1 MFRKSEVRRPETGVR
16 SPKIEVLLPEREA
29 VEGSMFVQ
37 IRSQKTGVRSPKI
50 RSLSSVFPEQQS
62 VPKEAC
68 RRVNPQP
75 AIRHY
80 RVWSLELG
88 VFTIVLL
95 LSLTLSAQKKS
106 ETVVTIGTEK
116 VSKEEFEANYRK
128 NNTNILDKKELKSPE
143 EYLDL
148 YIKFKLKILEAEKLG
163 YDTVRS
169 YREELGGYRKDL
181 AKPYLTDVSFN
192 EEMVKTAYYRT
203 QYERKASHLLIRVTP
218 EASPADTLAAWNK
231 INDLR
236 QQIIAGADFNEMA
249 AKYSE
254 DPSAVQNKG
263 LLGYFSAFQM
273 VFPFEDMTY
282 RTPVGQVSEIVRTR
296 FGYHLIKVHDE
307 RLAAGEIK
315 VAHIMKMFPKQASEE
330 TIANLK
336 LKADS
341 IWREATSGTDFA
353 ELAKENSDDKQ
364 TANEGGV
371 MNWFTP
377 NNMVPQFA
385 EAAFALKND
394 GDISSVIRT
403 LYGWHI
409 IKRLERKTTQPIEK
423 LRSDLEAKIKQ
434 NPAISKH
441 SDEAFDRKLRA
452 QYQLKIDEPTFI
464 KLIGSVT
471 DTAIWKNTTSD
482 KKLKEKLLVTFA
494 DQKLSIG
501 AFTDFLQKQK
511 FAPRSNQSED
521 QLKEMLNKYINQEL
535 LAYENSQLEKK
546 YPDFA
551 RLYQEYHDGILL
563 FNISKDKIWDVASTD
578 TTRLQNYFEQTT
590 KKHYWGDRFKGWIIQ
605 AKDLETRSK
614 VETLLNE
621 KELSKQKLIDLFN
634 AKAENNIQITDVAFE
649 KGGNP
654 IIDYFI
660 WGGAKPSGFDE
671 TTTFV
676 HGKIVKSEMK
686 QLKDAWGLYS
696 SDFQEQIEKEW
707 IDSLFKKYPVS
718 INQKVLKKIPA
729 IE

>member
-1 MFRKSEVRRPETGVR
+1 MQVKIEKESGDR
-16 SPKIEVLLPEREA
+16 SPKSR
-29 VEGSMFVQ
+29 F
-37 IRSQKTGVRSPKI
+37 
-50 RSLSSVFPEQQS
+50 LSSV
-62 VPKEAC
+62 AC
-68 RRVNPQP
+68 RRSNSQP
-75 AIRHY
+75 ATRNSTTC
-80 RVWSLELG
+80 SLGLG
-88 VFTIVLL
+88 AFTTILFFL
-95 LSLTLSAQKKS
+95 ISLAVSAQKKS
-106 ETVVTIGTEK
+106 ETIVTIGNEK

-128 NNTNILDKKELKSPE
+128 NNTNILDKKDLKSPE

-148 YIKFKLKILEAEKLG
+148 YIKFKLKVLEAEKQG

-169 YREELGGYRKDL
+169 YREELGGYRHEL
-181 AKPYLTDVSFN
+181 AKPYMTDVSFE
-192 EEMVKTAYYRT
+192 EEMVKTAYHRT
-203 QYERKASHLLIRVTP
+203 QYERKASHILIRVTP

-236 QQIIAGADFNEMA
+236 QQIIAGADFDEIA

-263 LLGYFSAFQM
+263 LLGYFTAFQM

-315 VAHIMKMFPKQASEE
+315 VAHIMKMFSPQASEE
-330 TIANLK
+330 TIVNLK

-341 IWREATSGTDFA
+341 IWQKAISGADFA
-353 ELAKENSDDKQ
+353 ELAKIYSDDKQ
-364 TANEGGV
+364 SASEGGV
-371 MNWFTP
+371 MNWFNT
-377 NNMVPQFA
+377 NNTIPSFA

-394 GDISSVIRT
+394 GDISPVIRSPF
-403 LYGWHI
+403 GFHI
-409 IKRLERKTTQPIEK
+409 IKRLERKTIQPLEK
-423 LRSDLEAKIKQ
+423 LRPDLEAKIKQ

-452 QYQLKIDEPTFI
+452 EYQLKIDEPTFA
-464 KLIGSVT
+464 KLFAST
-471 DTAIWKNTTSD
+471 SDTTIWKNMISD
-482 KKLKEKLLVTFA
+482 KKLKEKPLITFS
-494 DQKLSIG
+494 DQTLSVG
-501 AFTDFLQKQK
+501 AFTDYLQQQK
-511 FAPRSNQSED
+511 FTPSASQTET
-521 QLKEMLNKYINQEL
+521 QLKGLLNQFINQKL

-578 TTRLQNYFEQTT
+578 TARLQNYFDQTQ
-590 KKHYWGDRFKGWIIQ
+590 KKYYWNDRFKGWIIQ
-605 AKDLETRSK
+605 AKDPETRAK
-614 VETLLNE
+614 VEILLNE
-621 KELSKQKLIDLFN
+621 KEVSKQELTDLFN
-634 AKAENNIQITDVAFE
+634 SISENNIQLTDVAFE

-654 IIDYFI
+654 IVDYFI
-660 WGGAKPSGFDE
+660 WGGTKPSGFDE

-676 HGKIVKSEMK
+676 HGKIVKNE
-686 QLKDAWGLYS
+686 LKELKEAWGLYS

-707 IDSLFKKYPVS
+707 VDSLLKKYPVS

>member
-1 MFRKSEVRRPETGVR
+1 MQVKREKETGVR
-16 SPKIEVLLPEREA
+16 SPKIRMPQPEREA
-29 VEGSMFVQ
+29 VEGSMPVQ
-37 IRSQKTGVRSPKI
+37 SKGQRAWGMGLGAFTTII
-50 RSLSSVFPEQQS
+50 FLSF
-62 VPKEAC
+62 A
-68 RRVNPQP
+68 
-75 AIRHY
+75 
-80 RVWSLELG
+80 
-88 VFTIVLL
+88 
-95 LSLTLSAQKKS
+95 LTALAQKKG

-128 NNTNILDKKELKSPE
+128 NNTNILDKKDIKTPD

-148 YIKFKLKILEAEKLG
+148 YIKFKLKVLEAEKLG

-169 YREELGGYRKDL
+169 YREELGGYRKEL
-181 AKPYLTDVSFN
+181 TKPYLTDVSFD

-203 QYERKASHLLIRVTP
+203 QYERKASHLLLQVTP
-218 EASPADTLAAWNK
+218 EAPPADTLAAWNK

-236 QQIIAGADFNEMA
+236 KQILAGADFNEMA

-263 LLGYFSAFQM
+263 LLGYFFAFQM

-282 RTPVGQVSEIVRTR
+282 RTPIGQVSEIVRTR
-296 FGYHLIKVHDE
+296 FGYHLIKVQDE

-315 VAHIMKMFPKQASEE
+315 VAHIMKMFPQQASEE
-330 TIANLK
+330 TIAKLK

-341 IWREATSGTDFA
+341 IWQEVTSGADFA
-353 ELAKENSDDKQ
+353 ELAKKYSDDKQ
-364 TANEGGV
+364 SATEGGV

-377 NNMVPQFA
+377 NNMIPSFA

-394 GDISSVIRT
+394 GDISPVIRT
-403 LYGWHI
+403 PYGWHI
-409 IKRLERKTTQPIEK
+409 IKRLERKTIQPLEK
-423 LRSDLEAKIKQ
+423 LRTDLEAKIKQ

-452 QYQLKIDEPTFI
+452 EYQLKIDEPTYTR
-464 KLIGSVT
+464 LIASIS

-482 KKLKEKLLVTFA
+482 KQLKNKLLITFA
-494 DQKLSIG
+494 DQKLSVG

-511 FAPRSNQSED
+511 FTPLSNQAEP
-521 QLKEMLNKYINQEL
+521 QLKGLLNKYINQEL

-546 YPDFA
+546 HPDFA

-578 TTRLQNYFEQTT
+578 TARLQNYFNQTT
-590 KKHYWGDRFKGWIIQ
+590 KKYYWGDRFKGLIIQ
-605 AKDLETRSK
+605 AKDTETRSK

-621 KELSKQKLIDLFN
+621 KEVGKQELTDLFN
-634 AKAENNIQITDVAFE
+634 TKTENKIQFTDVAFE

-654 IIDYFI
+654 IVDYFI

-676 HGKIVKSEMK
+676 HGKIVKNE
-686 QLKDAWGLYS
+686 LKELKEAWGLYS

-707 IDSLFKKYPVS
+707 IDSLLKKYPVS

>member
-1 MFRKSEVRRPETGVR
+1 MFRKSEVRRPEPRTR
-16 SPKIEVLLPEREA
+16 STKTNLQPA
-29 VEGSMFVQ
+29 TH
-37 IRSQKTGVRSPKI
+37 RSAA
-50 RSLSSVFPEQQS
+50 RSL
-62 VPKEAC
+62 
-68 RRVNPQP
+68 
-75 AIRHY
+75 
-80 RVWSLELG
+80 
-88 VFTIVLL
+88 IVGAFLL
-95 LSLTLSAQKKS
+95 LFTLNLSAQKKS

-128 NNTNILDKKELKSPE
+128 NNANILDKKELKSPE

-169 YREELGGYRKDL
+169 YRDELEGYRKDL

-231 INDLR
+231 INNLR

-254 DPSAVQNKG
+254 DPSALQNKG

-273 VFPFEDMTY
+273 VFSFEDMTY

-341 IWREATSGTDFA
+341 IWQKATSGADFA
-353 ELAKENSDDKQ
+353 GLAKKYSDDKQ
-364 TANEGGV
+364 TATEGGV

-394 GDISSVIRT
+394 GDISPVIRT
-403 LYGWHI
+403 PYGWHI

-423 LRSDLEAKIKQ
+423 LRPDLEAKIKQ

-441 SDEAFDRKLRA
+441 SNEAFDRKLRVE
-452 QYQLKIDEPTFI
+452 YQLKIDEPTFT
-464 KLIGSVT
+464 KLIGSVS
-471 DTAIWKNTTSD
+471 DTVIWKNIISD
-482 KKLKEKLLVTFA
+482 KKLQEKLLVTFA
-494 DQKLSIG
+494 DQKLSVA
-501 AFTDFLQKQK
+501 AFTDFLQKLK
-511 FAPRSNQSED
+511 FAPRSNQAEA

-546 YPDFA
+546 HPDFA

-563 FNISKDKIWDVASTD
+563 FNISKDKIWDVATTD
-578 TTRLQNYFEQTT
+578 TARLQNYFDQTT
-590 KKHYWGDRFKGWIIQ
+590 KKHYWNERFKGWIIK
-605 AKDLETRSK
+605 ANNRDTRAN
-614 VETLLNE
+614 VESLLNE
-621 KELSKQKLIDLFN
+621 SRATQKSELTDLFN
-634 AKAENNIQITDVAFE
+634 TQTDSKIQISDVACE
-649 KGGNP
+649 KGENP
-654 IIDYFI
+654 IVDYFI

-676 HGKIVKSEMK
+676 HGNIVKNEMK

-707 IDSLFKKYPVS
+707 VDSLLKKYPVS
-718 INQKVLKKIPA
+718 VNQKVLKKIQA

>member
-1 MFRKSEVRRPETGVR
+1 MFRKSEVRRPETGDRR
-16 SPKIEVLLPEREA
+16 SEIGA
-29 VEGSMFVQ
+29 
-37 IRSQKTGVRSPKI
+37 QKLTRN
-50 RSLSSVFPEQQS
+50 QQS
-62 VPKEAC
+62 AT
-68 RRVNPQP
+68 
-75 AIRHY
+75 RHY
-80 RVWSLELG
+80 WDWSLKPG

-95 LSLTLSAQKKS
+95 LSLSLSAQKKS

-169 YREELGGYRKDL
+169 FREELGGYRKDL

-218 EASPADTLAAWNK
+218 EASPADTLTAWNK

-236 QQIIAGADFNEMA
+236 NQIIAGADFNEMA

-296 FGYHLIKVHDE
+296 FGYHLIKVQDE

-341 IWREATSGTDFA
+341 IWQEATSGADFA
-353 ELAKENSDDKQ
+353 KLAKKYSDDKQ
-364 TANEGGV
+364 LSDEDGV
-371 MNWFTP
+371 MKWFTP

-394 GDISSVIRT
+394 GDISPVIRT
-403 LYGWHI
+403 PYGWHI
-409 IKRLERKTTQPIEK
+409 IKRLERKTTQPLEK
-423 LRSDLEAKIKQ
+423 LRPDLEAKIRQ

-452 QYQLKIDEPTFI
+452 EYQLKVDEPIFAKLMASVSDTTDAKNRI
-464 KLIGSVT
+464 K
-471 DTAIWKNTTSD
+471 DNP
-482 KKLKEKLLVTFA
+482 LKEKQLITFA
-494 DQKLSIG
+494 DQRISVG
-501 AFTDFLQKQK
+501 TFTNFLQEQN
-511 FAPRSNQSED
+511 FSPTANQAE
-521 QLKEMLNKYINQEL
+521 QQIKNLLNKFINQKL
-535 LAYENSQLEKK
+535 LEYENLQLEKK
-546 YPDFA
+546 HPDFA
-551 RLYQEYHDGILL
+551 RIYQEYHDGILL
-563 FNISKDKIWDVASTD
+563 FNISKDKIWDVATTD
-578 TTRLQNYFEQTT
+578 TARLQNYFDQTA
-590 KKHYWGDRFKGWIIQ
+590 KKYYWNDRFKGYIIH
-605 AKDLETRSK
+605 AKDLETRTK
-614 VETLLNE
+614 VETFLNE
-621 KELSKQKLIDLFN
+621 KEVNEQELTDLFN
-634 AKAENNIQITDVAFE
+634 TKTENNIQITDVAFE
-649 KGGNP
+649 KGENP
-654 IIDYFI
+654 IVDYFI
-660 WGGAKPSGFDE
+660 WEGAKPSGFDE

-676 HGKIVKSEMK
+676 HGKIVNNEMK

-707 IDSLFKKYPVS
+707 VDSLLKKYPVS
-718 INQKVLKKIPA
+718 INQNVLKKIPV